1 MKNTK
6 LIPSILLSGIA
17 MGTAWAVRGQFGHEH
32 GAAWAGA
39 IGCMTLI
46 LLSGRADWYRNVF
59 KLILAGGLGWGIGG
73 IMSYGKVI
81 GYCKSTDF
89 GNVYYGFLM
98 LFIIGALY
106 GFVGGG
112 LFGISLS
119 KEKDKKPVAWH
130 QLIFEMTV
138 GAILGYFF
146 IIEQFGCVKTPP
158 RSELWAACFGI
169 SLSLVWYMIRNQM
182 ESALRVAIF
191 SAFGAGFGFAF
202 GNLLQVL
209 GNAFEIQF
217 NMWNVMEYTLGFCGG
232 AAMSYAV
239 FTSEWEELEN
249 PSSKEWVL
257 PVTVLTLIIPNIMW
271 QQNTGLEKMSTRIL
285 AISSDLPESLPY
297 LIKYVPH
304 VLILGVA
311 VFWIRRLT
319 KNVEVNYKAVF
330 GFYVSSFG
338 LYILLSIIIT
348 GAIFSTYRVE
358 QYLYVLNFAVVLYFL
373 SRLQPTFIPST
384 TSWRVFSGYLLS
396 MVFIIA
402 LIAFVAV
409 SSHEMDLSGT
419 NYRFGEASNPEI
431 H

>member
-6 LIPSILLSGIA
+6 LFPSILLSGIA

-39 IGCMTLI
+39 VGCMTVV
-46 LLSGRADWYRNVF
+46 LLSGKADWYRNVF

-119 KEKDKKPVAWH
+119 KTKKRTEVWH
-130 QLIFEMTV
+130 QLIVEMTV

-146 IIEQFGCVKTPP
+146 IIEQFGWIMTPP
-158 RSELWAACFGI
+158 RSELWAASFGV
-169 SLSLVWYMIRNQM
+169 SLSLIWYMIRNQM
-182 ESALRVAIF
+182 QSALRVAIF

-209 GNAFEIQF
+209 GNVFEVQF

-232 AAMSYAV
+232 TAMSYAV

-249 PSSKEWVL
+249 PSPKEWVF
-257 PVTVLTLIIPNIMW
+257 PVAVLTLIIPNIMW

-319 KNVEVNYKAVF
+319 KNVEVNYKAAF
-330 GFYVSSFG
+330 GFYASFFG

-348 GAIFSTYRVE
+348 GAFFSTHRIE
-358 QYLYVLNFAVVLYFL
+358 QYLYILNFAVVLYFL
-373 SRLQPTFIPST
+373 GRLQPTFIPST